1 MSNPYRLVVFDWEGT
16 LGDTLGQFIN
26 VIAAQAK
33 QLELGAVDVN
43 AARYYIALG
52 PVVAV
57 KKLFPHLPTHQQAEL
72 LQNVQNAML
81 LNSAEICLTRG
92 AREVL
97 QQIKQAGIQLAIA
110 TNKGQ
115 KSLLRDLEMAG
126 LCDVFDVTRSASQA
140 PAKPCPQMLEE
151 IMAECC
157 VSPEQT
163 LMIGDSVSDI
173 EMARQLQVTAIGV
186 DFYGQNESIL
196 RSAGAHD
203 VFNDFQQLA
212 EYLDLS

>member
-1 MSNPYRLVVFDWEGT
+1 MSNAYRLVVFDWEGT

-33 QLELGAVDVN
+33 QLELGAVDVD

-72 LQNVQNAML
+72 LQSVQNTML
-81 LNSAEICLTRG
+81 LNSTEVCLTQG

-110 TNKGQ
+110 TNKGE
-115 KSLLRDLEMAG
+115 KSLLRDLDMSG
-126 LCDVFDVTRSASQA
+126 LGDMFDVTRSASQA

-151 IMAECC
+151 IMTECG
-157 VSPEQT
+157 VSSDKT

-173 EMARQLQVTAIGV
+173 EMAVQLEVTAIGV
-186 DFYGQNESIL
+186 DFYGQNESLL

-212 EYLDLS
+212 KYLDLS

>member
-16 LGDTLGQFIN
+16 LGDTLGQFVN

-33 QLELGAVDVN
+33 QLDLGVVDVN

-72 LQNVQNAML
+72 LQSVQNAML
-81 LNSAEICLTRG
+81 LNSTAVCLTQG

-97 QQIKQAGIQLAIA
+97 LQIKKAGIQLAIA
-110 TNKGQ
+110 TNKGE
-115 KSLLRDLEMAG
+115 KSLLRDLNMSG
-126 LCDVFDVTRSASQA
+126 LEGMFDVTRSASQA

-151 IMAECC
+151 IMAECG
-157 VSPEQT
+157 VSADET

-173 EMARQLQVTAIGV
+173 EMAAQLQVTALGV
-186 DFYGQNESIL
+186 DFYGQNELLL

-212 EYLDLS
+212 KYLDLS